1 MDWKLLNKANF
12 KIPMLAEKLN
22 IKRKMSAINQIQCQD
37 KIDIVQETNIRKNDT
52 LGRGIR
58 TVSGMRKEKTEIG
71 LTEDT

>member
-1 MDWKLLNKANF
+1 
-12 KIPMLAEKLN
+12 MLAEKLN

-52 LGRGIR
+52 LGQSIR